1 MQVDFYHLT
10 RDPLGGALALIAG
23 KATAGGERMVVVS
36 GDAAQRKALSQALW
50 SASPTSFLAN
60 GEADEPHA
68 ERQPIVLSDQ
78 PVAVNGARF
87 LAIVDN
93 VWRDGEEAFART
105 FFFFSRIMTAMLR
118 GRRGRCW
125 ASARAWCAITGSR
138 MAAAGFAPDKA
149 ILAMAY
155 KGG

>member
-105 FFFFSRIMTAMLR
+105 FFFFEDHDRDAARAAWAMLGKR
-118 GRRGRCW
+118 EGVVRNYWKQDGGRW
-125 ASARAWCAITGSR
+125 VRAG
-138 MAAAGFAPDKA
+138 
-149 ILAMAY
+149 
-155 KGG
+155 